1 MVNRLPLRRCSLLL
15 ALLALSACAT
25 APKSPVGEHSAIT
38 TATSLPPLDLRVAPP
53 GRMDVPFAPVP
64 DISETSAKPADSSK
78 SVWERLRTRFAMPGC
93 EYSPAVQ
100 RWARTYT
107 QGPGRFSASLKRA
120 LPFLMLVLDELE
132 QQDLPGE
139 FALLPYLES
148 HYEPVVG
155 RSGMP
160 AGMWQFMPETA
171 RSVGLQVSAHYDGRL
186 DAWASSNAAVSL
198 LKRYQDEFDDWRLVD
213 MAFNAGEYRVKKL
226 LRDNR
231 SNLTREEIAQLK
243 LSPITH
249 EHLAKLLA
257 LGCVINDPQRF
268 GVTLP
273 EPSPDDHLVRVT
285 LTAPIDIRVAAR
297 LADVPEDTLRRYNA
311 GHRQSRIS
319 ASAPMHLLLPRPAL
333 SRFQQRYTQL
343 APSAWST
350 WDAVKLRERRGV
362 EELAGAAA
370 VPIDLVGAANG
381 VDAARQFAAGT
392 TVFLPSSLS
401 KNIGVAPPP
410 PVPLSPEAQQRVA
423 ATIVVRSGDNL
434 WTLSKNHKVSIAE
447 LRRWNRLGDKAQLK
461 PGQKLLIRAAD

>member
-1 MVNRLPLRRCSLLL
+1 MVMRRRTPVLAVLPALLL
-15 ALLALSACAT
+15 AACAT
-25 APKSPVGEHSAIT
+25 APKHDPANSAILS
-38 TATSLPPLDLRVAPP
+38 ATSLPPLDLRVEPP
-53 GRMDVPFAPVP
+53 ERIDVPLAPVP
-64 DISETSAKPADSSK
+64 DLSLHEQSIDLSPADSL
-78 SVWERLRTRFAMPGC
+78 WARLRTRFAMPGC

-107 QGPGRFSASLKRA
+107 QGPDRFAASLKRA

-132 QQDLPGE
+132 RHDLPGE

-148 HYEPVVG
+148 HYEPIATRG
-155 RSGMP
+155 STP
-160 AGMWQFMPETA
+160 AGMWQFMPDTA
-171 RSVGLQVSAHYDGRL
+171 RSVGLQISPNYDGRL
-186 DAWASSNAAVSL
+186 DAWASSSAAVGM
-198 LKRYQDEFDDWRLVD
+198 LKRYQDEFGDWRLVD

-226 LRDNR
+226 LQENRDNL
-231 SNLTREEIAQLK
+231 SREDLARLK
-243 LSPITH
+243 LSPVTH

-273 EPSPDDHLVRVT
+273 EPSAEDQLVRVT

-319 ASAPMHLLLPRPAL
+319 ANSPMHLLLPKPSL
-333 SRFQQRYTQL
+333 LRFQQRYTQL

-362 EELAGAAA
+362 DELAGAAA

-381 VDAARQFAAGT
+381 VGSGREFAAGA
-392 TVFLPSSLS
+392 TVFLPSALVGRM
-401 KNIGVAPPP
+401 GVPPP
-410 PVPLSPEAQQRVA
+410 PIPLAPESERRD
-423 ATIVVRSGDNL
+423 ATSITVKSGDNL
-434 WTLSKNHKVSIAE
+434 WSLAKTHKVSVGN
-447 LRRWNRLGDKAQLK
+447 LRRWNQLSEKAQLK
-461 PGQKLLIRAAD
+461 PGQKLRLEE

>member
-1 MVNRLPLRRCSLLL
+1 MVTRRLPALLATLPALLL
-15 ALLALSACAT
+15 AACAS
-25 APKSPVGEHSAIT
+25 APKHDPADSAMT
-38 TATSLPPLDLRVAPP
+38 SVLSLPPLDLRVEPP
-53 GRMDVPFAPVP
+53 ERIEVPLAPVP
-64 DISETSAKPADSSK
+64 DLSLGVPAAATTDSP
-78 SVWERLRTRFAMPGC
+78 WARLRTRFAMPGC

-107 QGPGRFSASLKRA
+107 QGPDRFAASLKRS

-132 QQDLPGE
+132 RQDLPGE

-148 HYEPVVG
+148 HYEPIATRG
-155 RSGMP
+155 STP
-160 AGMWQFMPETA
+160 AGMWQFMPDTA
-171 RSVGLQVSAHYDGRL
+171 RSVGLQISPHYDGRL
-186 DAWASSNAAVSL
+186 DAWASSTAAVGM
-198 LKRYQDEFDDWRLVD
+198 LKRYQDEFGDWRLVD

-226 LRDNR
+226 LQENRDAL
-231 SNLTREEIAQLK
+231 SREDLARLK
-243 LSPITH
+243 LSPTTH

-273 EPSPDDHLVRVT
+273 EPSADDQLVRVT
-285 LTAPIDIRVAAR
+285 LTAPLDLRVAAG

-319 ASAPMHLLLPRPAL
+319 ASSPMHLLLPKPAL

-370 VPIDLVGAANG
+370 VPIDLVGAANRS
-381 VDAARQFAAGT
+381 DPAREFAAGA
-392 TVFLPSSLS
+392 TVFLPPGLGR
-401 KNIGVAPPP
+401 NLGTPPAPI
-410 PVPLSPEAQQRVA
+410 PLAPESDRRA
-423 ATIVVRSGDNL
+423 ATITVKSGDNL
-434 WTLSKNHKVSIAE
+434 WTLAKTHKVSVSN
-447 LRRWNRLGDKAQLK
+447 LRRWNQLGEKAQLK
-461 PGQKLLIRAAD
+461 PGQTLKVEE

>member
-1 MVNRLPLRRCSLLL
+1 MAVLLG
-15 ALLALSACAT
+15 ACASAPRPLSQDT
-25 APKSPVGEHSAIT
+25 AIASV
-38 TATSLPPLDLRVAPP
+38 TSLPPLDLRVAPP
-53 GRMDVPFAPVP
+53 ERIDVPLAPVP
-64 DISETSAKPADSSK
+64 DLSLHSAQGAGSDADS
-78 SVWERLRTRFAMPGC
+78 VWGRLRTRFAMPGC

-107 QGPGRFSASLKRA
+107 QGPGRFAASLKRA

-132 QQDLPGE
+132 RQDLPGE

-148 HYEPVVG
+148 HYEPIAG

-160 AGMWQFMPETA
+160 AGMWQFMAETA
-171 RSVGLQVSAHYDGRL
+171 RSVGLQVSPHYDGRL
-186 DAWASSNAAVSL
+186 DAWASSTAAVSM
-198 LKRYQDEFDDWRLVD
+198 LKRYQDEFGDWRLVD

-226 LRDNR
+226 LQENR
-231 SNLTREEIAQLK
+231 SALSREEIASLK

-273 EPSPDDHLVRVT
+273 EPSADDHLVRVT

-311 GHRQSRIS
+311 GHRQARIS

-381 VDAARQFAAGT
+381 VDPARQFAAGA
-392 TVFLPSSLS
+392 TVFLPSTLG
-401 KNIGVAPPP
+401 KEVGTPPP
-410 PVPLSPEAQQRVA
+410 AVPLSPEAQLRNA
-423 ATIVVRSGDNL
+423 ATVTVKSGDNL
-434 WTLSKNHKVSIAE
+434 WTLAKTHGVSVTN
-447 LRRWNRLGDKAQLK
+447 LRRWNGLGEKAQLK
-461 PGQKLLIRAAD
+461 PGQKLLIRAVD

>member
-1 MVNRLPLRRCSLLL
+1 MVNLPRPSRLAALVPALLL
-15 ALLALSACAT
+15 VACASNPRQPSDDHP
-25 APKSPVGEHSAIT
+25 AVA
-38 TATSLPPLDLRVAPP
+38 TATSLPPLDLRIAPP
-53 GRMDVPFAPVP
+53 ERIDVPLAPP
-64 DISETSAKPADSSK
+64 PESDTPPGDGAAA
-78 SVWERLRTRFAMPGC
+78 SVWDRLRTRFAMPGC

-107 QGPGRFSASLKRA
+107 QGPDRFAASLKRA

-155 RSGMP
+155 RGGMP
-160 AGMWQFMPETA
+160 AGMWQFMPGTA
-171 RSVGLQVSAHYDGRL
+171 RAVGLQVSAHYDGRL
-186 DAWASSNAAVSL
+186 DAWASSNAAVSM
-198 LKRYQDEFDDWRLVD
+198 LKRYQNEFGDWRLVD

-226 LRDNR
+226 LQENR
-231 SNLTREEIAQLK
+231 SALSREDIANLK
-243 LSPITH
+243 LSPVTH

-257 LGCVINDPQRF
+257 LGCVINDPARF

-273 EPSPDDHLVRVT
+273 EPAPDDHLVRVT
-285 LTAPIDIRVAAR
+285 LTAPIDMRVAAR
-297 LADVPEDTLRRYNA
+297 LADVPEETLRRYNA

-319 ASAPMHLLLPRPAL
+319 ASSPMHLLLPRPAL

-381 VDAARQFAAGT
+381 VDPAREFAAGT
-392 TVFLPSSLS
+392 TVFLPSALVGSV
-401 KNIGVAPPP
+401 GTPP
-410 PVPLSPEAQQRVA
+410 PVPLSPEAQQRNA
-423 ATIVVRSGDNL
+423 ATVTVKSGDNL
-434 WTLSKNHKVSIAE
+434 WTLARTHKVSVAN
-447 LRRWNRLGDKAQLK
+447 LRRWNNLGEKSQLR
-461 PGQKLLIRAAD
+461 PGQKLLVQAVD